1 MVFDA
6 VLIAIGAGLGACC
19 RFLLAEWFTA
29 RAPANLP
36 MATFV
41 VNVVGSLLLGVVVG
55 IARGS
60 GAMAAPMLALAGT
73 GFCGALTTFSTFS
86 VEIVTLA
93 KDGRWL
99 AAVGYPLTSVALG
112 VGAAAAGLALGG
124 WLTA

>member
-19 RFLLAEWFTA
+19 RFLLAEWFTG
-29 RAPANLP
+29 RSPGNLP
-36 MATFV
+36 VATFV
-41 VNVVGSLLLGVVVG
+41 VNVVGALLLGLVVG
-55 IARGS
+55 IAQGS

-86 VEIVTLA
+86 VEIVALA
-93 KDGRWL
+93 RDGRWL
-99 AAVGYPLTSVALG
+99 AAVGYPVLSVAVAL
-112 VGAAAAGLALGG
+112 GAAAAGLALGG